1 MKPKYYSHG
10 TVASVISMPV
20 RKDTSEK
27 VWDVAVIGGGPAG
40 MMAAI
45 EAGVRGKRVILIEKN
60 AGLGKKLL
68 ITGGGRCNVT
78 NNKPVVRE
86 MLSQYKDA
94 GKFLFSTFMQYG
106 VKETVDFFANYNL
119 PFIEENEG
127 RLFPYTQKAE
137 SVFAVLQKGLEEQK
151 VTIFTGKKVVSLQKN
166 KTLFT
171 ISVAHGDDIKARN
184 IVVATGGTARPETG
198 STGDGYPWLAQFGHT
213 VHAGST
219 SLVPITVRESWAKTL
234 GGVSLPDASIAVYCN
249 GMKRHKATG
258 KLLFTHVGLSGPLIL
273 NQSKLIGDLLV
284 EGDVVIKIDL
294 VNSIDASVIQAQ
306 LLAAF
311 SATPNKKL
319 KNVLSEIIKSALV
332 TPLLQS
338 LTLDG
343 DTPVHSV
350 TASDRKRI
358 GVVLKAW
365 PLTVSGLLGADKAVA
380 TAGGVDLREVD
391 FKTMESNIIPGLYL
405 VGDVLNINRPSG
417 GYSLQLCWSTG
428 YVAGHSV

>member
-1 MKPKYYSHG
+1 MAPQYYSLA
-10 TVASVISMPV
+10 TRDFLISMPI
-20 RKDTSEK
+20 RKVTQDA

-45 EAGVRGKRVILIEKN
+45 EAGARGKRVILIEKN
-60 AGLGKKLL
+60 PGLGKKLL

-78 NNKPVVRE
+78 NNKPIVRE

-94 GKFLFSTFMQYG
+94 GKFLFSTFMQHG
-106 VKETVDFFANYNL
+106 VKETIEFFADLGL

-127 RLFPYTQKAE
+127 RLFPHTQKAE
-137 SVFAVLQKGLEEQK
+137 SVFFVLQKALEKHK
-151 VTIFTGKKVVSLQKN
+151 VTIITGKKVVSLQKN
-166 KTLFT
+166 KTLFS
-171 ISVAHGDDIKARN
+171 ISVAQGDEIKAHH
-184 IVVATGGTARPETG
+184 IIVATGGTARPETG
-198 STGDGYPWLAQFGHT
+198 STGDGYPWLTQFGHT

-219 SLVPITVRESWAKTL
+219 SLVPITVRESWGKSL
-234 GGVSLPDASIAVYCN
+234 GGVSLPDATISIYCN
-249 GMKRHKATG
+249 GTKRHKATG
-258 KLLFTHVGLSGPLIL
+258 KLLFTHVGLSGPLVL

-284 EGDVVIKIDL
+284 EGEVVVKIDL
-294 VNSIDASVIQAQ
+294 ANTIDASVIQAQ

-319 KNVLSEIIKSALV
+319 KNVLGEIIKSALV
-332 TPLLQS
+332 APLLLS

-391 FKTMESNIIPGLYL
+391 FKTMESKITPGLYL

-417 GYSLQLCWSTG
+417 GYSLQLTWSTG
-428 YVAGHSV
+428 YVAGHNV